1 MIFLKDQQIYF
12 LFYLESIK
20 LLSDLDPNNLMDTF
34 EAITSRRAI
43 KKFDSSYKMT
53 SEQVDSLMK
62 LAILSP
68 TSYNQQNWRFV
79 TITDDEIKN
88 KISIAA
94 RNQAQPSD
102 GALVI
107 LLCGNTSAWK
117 DDPLRYWKNSTSE
130 KQEYVKN
137 ALEKKYANNPESRRD
152 EAMRSCGFA
161 GQTIMLAARQ
171 MGLDSCPMVGFEY
184 DEIAKIINLPDDH
197 IIVLMIVVGKSA
209 EPANPRGGQ
218 LALDQIVFKNKFN

>member
-1 MIFLKDQQIYF
+1 M
-12 LFYLESIK
+12 ESIK
-20 LLSDLDPNNLMDTF
+20 LILNLQFMNMDTF
-34 EAITSRRAI
+34 EAISSRRAI

-79 TITDDEIKN
+79 TITDEIIKN

-94 RNQAQPSD
+94 RNQAQPKD
-102 GALVI
+102 GSLVI
-107 LLCGNTSAWK
+107 LLCGNLNAWK
-117 DDPLRYWKNSTSE
+117 DNPLQYWRNSTPE
-130 KQEYVKN
+130 KQEHVKN
-137 ALEKKYANNPESRRD
+137 ALEKKYADSSENRRD

-161 GQTIMLAARQ
+161 AQTIMLAARQ

-184 DEIAKIINLPDDH
+184 DEIAKIIQLPEDH
-197 IIVLMIVVGKSA
+197 LIVLMVVVGKSA
-209 EPANPRGGQ
+209 EPAGVRGGQ
-218 LALDQIVFKNKFN
+218 LDLDDVVFKNHFN